1 MTARRLLA
9 LLGALLAAS
18 PAAAYV
24 RSKSG
29 KGVPLSWPLPVVP
42 YHVSSATPVH
52 PSPSCEPAGASD
64 PALDAVRAGFDA
76 WRAGCA
82 SLSLVYA
89 GRVDEIRVG
98 LQGMEENLV
107 VFRNG
112 WCSEDPAA
120 IDHPCFRDVDLDC
133 GGIFG
138 CFEDAAPGDRN
149 IVALTTVIHDPDTG
163 RIYDADIEV
172 NGWDGQGAGD
182 PITPPSPGIPR
193 QHGWW
198 FTCGDPA
205 GLPACATYGERDC
218 AFIDLQNTMTHEA
231 GHFLGLAHPCE
242 GARCTV
248 QPELRPYTMYPST
261 GPGETEKRTLHADD
275 VAGLCAIYP
284 AEGGGCGCGAGS
296 GPGTLALLAAGLGLG
311 LVVRRRRVGPVD
323 DRSP

>member
-1 MTARRLLA
+1 MTARRLPA

-24 RSKSG
+24 RSTSARG
-29 KGVPLSWPLPVVP
+29 APLSWPLPVVA
-42 YHVSSATPVH
+42 YHVSSATPVN
-52 PSPSCEPAGASD
+52 PSPSCEPAGAAD

-76 WRAGCA
+76 WRAGCS

-89 GRVDEIRVG
+89 GRVDGIRVG

-120 IDHPCFRDVDLDC
+120 MAHPCFFDVNLDC

-138 CFEDAAPGDRN
+138 CFEDDTPGARN
-149 IVALTTVIHDPDTG
+149 IVALTTVIHDADTG

-172 NGWDGQGAGD
+172 NGWDGLGEG
-182 PITPPSPGIPR
+182 TPFGTTR
-193 QHGWW
+193 DHGWW

-205 GLPACATYGERDC
+205 GLPACATYGQRDC

-242 GARCTV
+242 GASCAV

-284 AEGGGCGCGAGS
+284 ADGGGCGCGAG
-296 GPGTLALLAAGLGLG
+296 GAPGTLALLAVGLGLAA
-311 LVVRRRRVGPVD
+311 RRRRG
-323 DRSP
+323 